1 MDDAWQVFFA
11 AQVGASAALLGLL
24 FVGVSLNLD
33 KILAGPLLPR
43 RGLLA
48 LLLLLA
54 VLVVGSVTLVPGLP
68 EAALAAALMAAGLS
82 LAALGLSVSL
92 GSWRSPATS
101 RLNIAFG
108 FAMSQLAALPYVA
121 AAVVLLAGGT
131 GAPGWIAAAMILS
144 TAKAVADAWVL
155 LVEINR

>member
-1 MDDAWQVFFA
+1 MDDAFA

-24 FVGVSLNLD
+24 FVGMSLNLD
-33 KILAGPLLPR
+33 KILARPLPPR

-48 LLLLLA
+48 LLLLA
-54 VLVVGSVTLVPGLP
+54 VLVMGSVTLVPGLP
-68 EAALAAALMAAGLS
+68 ETALAAAGLS

-92 GSWRSPATS
+92 GAWRSPATS
-101 RLNIAFG
+101 RFNIAFG

-121 AAVVLLAGGT
+121 AAVVLPAGGA

-144 TAKAVADAWVL
+144 APKAVADAWAP

>member
-1 MDDAWQVFFA
+1 MDDAFA

-33 KILAGPLLPR
+33 KILAGPLPPR

-48 LLLLLA
+48 LLLRS
-54 VLVVGSVTLVPGLP
+54 VLVMGSVTLVPGLP
-68 EAALAAALMAAGLS
+68 ETALAAALLAVGLS

-92 GSWRSPATS
+92 GAWRSPATS
-101 RLNIAFG
+101 RFNIAFG
-108 FAMSQLAALPYVA
+108 CAMSQLAALPYVA
-121 AAVVLLAGGT
+121 AAVVLPAGGA

-144 TAKAVADAWVL
+144 TAKAVADAWAP

>member
-68 EAALAAALMAAGLS
+68 EAALAAALLAAGLS

-131 GAPGWIAAAMILS
+131 GAPGWVAAAMILS
-144 TAKAVADAWVL
+144 TAKAVADAWAP